1 MTRKSR
7 ISQYSSSKKTHVDL
21 KNLPLD
27 YGYKKGF
34 HLIIVLIKMEKKKKI
49 IIQKE
54 ILINLFNTNL
64 K

>member
-34 HLIIVLIKMEKKKKI
+34 HLIIVLIKMEKKNYYPKRDPY
-49 IIQKE
+49 
-54 ILINLFNTNL
+54 
-64 K
+64 

>member
-34 HLIIVLIKMEKKKKI
+34 HLIIVLIKMEKKKKLLS
-49 IIQKE
+49 KKRSL
-54 ILINLFNTNL
+54 LISSTQI
-64 K
+64 

>member
-34 HLIIVLIKMEKKKKI
+34 HLIIVLIKMEKKKI

>member
-34 HLIIVLIKMEKKKKI
+34 HLIIILIKMEKKKNYYP
-49 IIQKE
+49 E
-54 ILINLFNTNL
+54 RDPY
-64 K
+64 

>member
-34 HLIIVLIKMEKKKKI
+34 HLIIVLIKMEKKY